1 VTPNENQTIKV
12 QNMTLRPPNPR
23 SITFE
28 ELLPGDI
35 LLSCGDDLLDQIIM
49 EIDQGDYSHATEFLG
64 FDKSKNAYM
73 VVEATTDGIE
83 LNPTSIDTDA
93 QTLIDAYRFVSDDGN
108 RFGDPGWPSKPVT
121 DAAKSFVGGNY
132 AYDKLLMVGVII
144 AAAEFTTDDAI
155 KLLIRLGLASL
166 IDDISNWLHKNSDK
180 TPMTCVEV
188 ITSAHWQG
196 KSDPANKYCLKIDVP
211 STRTPLQH
219 PTSKL
224 DPTAGNRGLSDL
236 QNQYAT
242 LRQDVLSAFSGSDV
256 STKSKLDTRAA
267 RIPAGSE
274 VLPCSAVS
282 PRDIQTSTN
291 LEFLGCI
298 QNKPK

>member
-1 VTPNENQTIKV
+1 
-12 QNMTLRPPNPR
+12 MSLRHPNPP

-35 LLSCGDDLLDQIIM
+35 LLSRGDDLLDKIIM

-64 FDKSKNAYM
+64 FDESQNAYM

-83 LNPTSIDTDA
+83 LNPTSIDTNA
-93 QTLIDAYRFVSDDGN
+93 QTLIDAHRFVSDDGH
-108 RFGDPGWPSKPVT
+108 RFGDQGWPSAPVT

-144 AAAEFTTDDAI
+144 AATEFTTDDAI
-155 KLLIRLGLASL
+155 RFALRLGLAAL
-166 IDDISNWLHKNSDK
+166 VEKISAWIHRNSDK
-180 TPMTCVEV
+180 TPMTCIEV

-196 KSDPANKYCLKIDVP
+196 RSDPANKYSLKIDVP
-211 STRTPLQH
+211 STRTPLQG
-219 PTSKL
+219 PISQPG
-224 DPTAGNRGLSDL
+224 PTAMNGDSSEL

-242 LRQDVLSAFSGSDV
+242 LRANVLNAFSQGEISIGS
-256 STKSKLDTRAA
+256 KPDTRAS
-267 RIPAGSE
+267 RIPAGSDF
-274 VLPCSAVS
+274 LPCAAVS
-282 PRDIQTSTN
+282 PRDIQTSAN

-298 QNKPK
+298 QHN